1 MRKINTSRLCIIC
14 LLSGFLSGISQTTAA
29 FSFGNSSQQ
38 PGNTSRTTEN
48 RPWGNVGSFKPAP
61 MYEQQQPAGGPGYY
75 PGAAPGSVWPAAPN
89 SRSPYGPQVSADGS
103 SRPPH
108 VEVELGSKWPYEQ
121 QNVIFTVRVV
131 SNENLKT
138 LDTILPT
145 IDGALIEKV
154 DGPVASLRKDKRS
167 GAQEIVN
174 EYRFM
179 LTPLRSGE
187 IIVPEIQFKG
197 NYDTSN
203 QRRGMRNMPR
213 PASGESFII
222 AADSPVKLRVKSAD
236 PSVNPWLP
244 LHSLKLQSDL
254 KQEHAVKE
262 GTPVSLTLELTAQGA
277 LGSQLPSLERQ
288 LASPDYRVY
297 RDSVSV
303 NNGISND
310 GRYLIG
316 SRTETYTLIP
326 LKDGWIDLPSI
337 KVAWWDLSTDTPRV
351 AELVGYDNEGP
362 VQTGSRSKGPREGAS
377 YPVYFWFP
385 LMVTLGLVL
394 GYWLGAWARTR
405 PLLKWAGHKA
415 NTVLVLIKRQAVKHA
430 RKVHLKLSPVS
441 YLNKLRMGL
450 AAVLPARAKI
460 WMCTRCAQRE
470 DDPDAWCQEFKSRV
484 CQHLNIT
491 SQTPLPVIAEKLI
504 EANPQVDPVR
514 MRALIQSLDGAIY
527 GSKPIDFQ
535 VWKKDFGNQLRPRAH
550 LRRYRRYRRMQ
561 SSLPELNPRS
571 A

>member
-1 MRKINTSRLCIIC
+1 MHNITASRTCIIC
-14 LLSGFLSGISQTTAA
+14 LLTGFLSSFTQATAA
-29 FSFGNSSQQ
+29 FSFGSSSQQ
-38 PGNTSRTTEN
+38 PGNTPRTTDN
-48 RPWGNVGSFKPAP
+48 RPWGNIDPFKPAP
-61 MYEQQQPAGGPGYY
+61 MYDPQQPTAGPGYY
-75 PGAAPGSVWPAAPN
+75 PGASPGTGWPTAPQLH
-89 SRSPYGPQVSADGS
+89 SPYSPQASAEGH
-103 SRPPH
+103 SRAPY
-108 VEVELGSKWPYEQ
+108 VEVKLGSKWTYEQ
-121 QNVIFTVRVV
+121 QNVIYTVRVV
-131 SNENLKT
+131 SSANLKT

-187 IIVPEIQFKG
+187 IIVPEIRFKG
-197 NYDTSN
+197 TYDSSN
-203 QRRGMRNMPR
+203 QRRGMRNMPQ
-213 PASGESFII
+213 PAGGESFTI
-222 AADSPVKLRVKSAD
+222 AAESPVKMRVKMAD
-236 PSVNPWLP
+236 PAVDPWLP
-244 LHSLKLQSDL
+244 LYSLKLQSDL

-262 GTPVSLTLELTAQGA
+262 GTPVSLILEMTAQGA
-277 LGSQLPSLERQ
+277 LGSQLPSLERH

-297 RDSVSV
+297 RDAVSV

-337 KVAWWDLSTDTPRV
+337 KVAWWDVATDTPRV
-351 AELVGYDNEGP
+351 AELAGYDKEGP
-362 VQTGSRSKGPREGAS
+362 VQPGSNSQRSREGMS

-405 PLLKWAGHKA
+405 PLLEWLGQKS
-415 NTVLVLIKRQAVKHA
+415 NIVLTTIKRQALRGA
-430 RKVHLKLSPVS
+430 QKVHFKLSPLT
-441 YLNKLRMGL
+441 YLNRLRMGL
-450 AAVLPARAKI
+450 VAVLPARAKI
-460 WMCTRCAQRE
+460 WMCTRCVQRE
-470 DDPDAWCQEFKSRV
+470 DDPDAWCQEFKSRI

-550 LRRYRRYRRMQ
+550 LRRYRRYRQMQ